1 MAVAAVPGL
10 TLIAHLLASIGGTTL
25 VVPVAALNTIVAG
38 FIPVMAVGVSFGDG
52 AFSVDESVSV
62 VA

>member
-1 MAVAAVPGL
+1 M
-10 TLIAHLLASIGGTTL
+10 